1 MMKTEK
7 ETLCQLVQLLQKEGF
22 SDVRFYLQH
31 TRRFGV
37 NVFEGKQENTVRADD
52 RAYFVEAGKNGKRCC
67 TFFNHLDDL
76 QGVVEQMQLSALAS
90 QEEYNPT
97 PAIAQPQDFAQSW
110 EEPQEQ
116 VVVDRL
122 IEAEQAARK
131 ETKISCVD
139 HCGYQE
145 TWQEITLMDEQGN
158 TLTDSSRSAT
168 VSVSVVSRENG
179 DTEIANG
186 QRSVASLAE
195 MDAVSLA
202 QQVAQLG
209 ADRLHSKPIVSGN
222 YSVILKNDAAAELL
236 EAYLPIFYATEMQ
249 NEMSSLAGKEG
260 EMIAI
265 SDINLVEDPQFAQ
278 GRVHRHFDDEGTP
291 VSKKYLIHAGKF
303 ESALYNRKSAGK
315 ANCQSSGNG
324 FKSDVQ
330 AAVGTGVTNVVFES
344 ISGNTL
350 SMEEL
355 CQKMGD
361 GLVVTGLE
369 GVFAGVSTITG
380 NFSLL
385 CKGMVVENGK
395 MTKPFCEVTIAGSI
409 YELLKEIVAIGN
421 DPVPTASGS
430 QFVQTPSLLLK
441 GLAVSGL

>member
-97 PAIAQPQDFAQSW
+97 LAIAQPQDFAQSW

-222 YSVILKNDAAAELL
+222 YAVILKNDAAAELL
-236 EAYLPIFYATEMQ
+236 EAYLPVFYASELQ
-249 NEMSSLAGKEG
+249 NQMSALGNQQGQQVAAQDLEL
-260 EMIAI
+260 I
-265 SDINLVEDPQFAQ
+265 EDPQYPQ

-291 VSKKYLIHAGKF
+291 VSRKYLLKDGAF
-303 ESALYNRKSAGK
+303 VCALYNRKSASK
-315 ANCQSSGNG
+315 EEKSSTGNG
-324 FKSDVQ
+324 FKSDVSS
-330 AAVGTGVTNVVFES
+330 AVGTGVTNVLLQS
-344 ISGNTL
+344 ASGSYC
-350 SMEEL
+350 SMEQL
-355 CQKMGD
+355 CAKMKD
-361 GLVVTGLE
+361 GLIVTGLE
-369 GVFAGVSTITG
+369 GVFAGVNTING
-380 NFSLL
+380 RFSLL

-395 MTKPFCEVTIAGSI
+395 QVKPFCEVTIAGSI
-409 YELLKEIVAIGN
+409 GDLLRDVVALGD
-421 DPVPTASGS
+421 DPAPTAAGS
-430 QFVQTPSLLLK
+430 QFLQTPSILLK
-441 GLAVSGL
+441 KLAVSGL